1 MSQEDQQT
9 IQKLLSCTNKELNA
23 ILAETNRKG
32 LKTKPRSAKLE
43 ALGITGI
50 PKREHKK
57 RSPDAPKKVATGYVK
72 FRQEEL
78 AKAKL
83 AGSPLKDA
91 VVRGMWKKVVEEKAT
106 SSPASEEPVSA

>member
-1 MSQEDQQT
+1 M
-9 IQKLLSCTNKELNA
+9 ELPLKSYFMTYA
-23 ILAETNRKG
+23 RPSFLYRSLEETS
-32 LKTKPRSAKLE
+32 LVV
-43 ALGITGI
+43 ITGI